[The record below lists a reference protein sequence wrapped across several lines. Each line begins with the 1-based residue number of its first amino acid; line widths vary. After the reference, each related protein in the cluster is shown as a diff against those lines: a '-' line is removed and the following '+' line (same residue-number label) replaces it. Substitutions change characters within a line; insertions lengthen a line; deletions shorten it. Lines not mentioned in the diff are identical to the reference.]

1 MFSLGAPELNLISN
15 SQKLP
20 LLRVDIE
27 TVYIRKHDP
36 ETFSDMCPPKYVE
49 TVKPRFM
56 DTHLIRTP
64 HYYGQFALFLGTV
77 SRTFSLNSTRLLR
90 TPR

>member
-27 TVYIRKHDP
+27 TVYIRKHDL

-64 HYYGQFALFLGTV
+64 HYYGQFALSLGTV
-77 SRTFSLNSTRLLR
+77 SLTFSLNSTRLLQ

>member
-20 LLRVDIE
+20 LFRVDIE
-27 TVYIRKHDP
+27 TVYIRKHDL
-36 ETFSDMCPPKYVE
+36 ETFSDMCPPNYVE
-49 TVKPRFM
+49 TVKPHFM
-56 DTHLIRTP
+56 DTHLIWTP
-64 HYYGQFALFLGTV
+64 RYYGQFALSLGTV
-77 SRTFSLNSTRLLR
+77 IRTFCLNSTLLLQ

>member
-20 LLRVDIE
+20 LFRVDIE
-27 TVYIRKHDP
+27 TVYIRKHDL

-49 TVKPRFM
+49 TVKRRFM

-64 HYYGQFALFLGTV
+64 HYYGKFALSLGTV

-90 TPR
+90 TLR

>member
-1 MFSLGAPELNLISN
+1 MSSLGAPELNLISN

-49 TVKPRFM
+49 TVKRRFM

-64 HYYGQFALFLGTV
+64 HYY
-77 SRTFSLNSTRLLR
+77 
-90 TPR
+90 